1 MVIIELKVR
10 KSQNKERLYRGDQ
23 MANLA
28 DLIEAFIKDSFEQIS
43 GEILEIQ
50 RNEMASLFQCAPSQI
65 NYVLTTRFTVDK
77 GYFVESRRG
86 GGGYIR
92 IKKLKI
98 KKDDFLRHILNHID
112 DSISSS
118 QAEMLIKRIWE
129 MGIITDREYAVLNA
143 AINPYN
149 FNAQDRNRAMA
160 SVLKSMIT
168 AIMDFNARKRGD

>member
-1 MVIIELKVR
+1 
-10 KSQNKERLYRGDQ
+10 

-28 DLIEAFIKDSFEQIS
+28 DLIEAFIKECFEQIP

-50 RNEMASLFQCAPSQI
+50 RNEMANQFRCAPSQI
-65 NYVLTTRFTVDK
+65 NYVLTTRFTIDK

-98 KKDDFLRHILNHID
+98 KKDDFLRHIINHMD

-118 QAEMLIKRIWE
+118 QAEMLIKRVWE
-129 MGIITDREYAVLNA
+129 NGIITDREYDILNA

-149 FNAQDRNRAMA
+149 FCFSAQERDRVRAKL
-160 SVLKSMIT
+160 LKSMFT
-168 AIMDFNARKRGD
+168 AIMDHNARKRGD

>member
-1 MVIIELKVR
+1 MP
-10 KSQNKERLYRGDQ
+10 
-23 MANLA
+23 NLA
-28 DLIEAFIKDSFEQIS
+28 DLIEEFIKTSFEQIS

-50 RNEMASLFQCAPSQI
+50 RNEMASHFQCAPSQI

-98 KKDDFLRHILNHID
+98 KGDDFLRHIIDYID

-118 QAEMLIKRIWE
+118 KAEMLIKRIWE
-129 MGIITDREYAVLNA
+129 QGIITDREYNILNA
-143 AINPYN
+143 VISPYN
-149 FNAQDRNRAMA
+149 YNLTIQERDRVRAKI
-160 SVLKSMIT
+160 LKSMLT
-168 AIMDFNARKRGD
+168 AIMDYNARKRGD